1 MGFKIVNPSPQGS
14 SQSGAIPPGL
24 GKITIFI
31 PANAKYPARDT
42 MMGETLTKHTIK
54 A

>member
-42 MMGETLTKHTIK
+42 MMGETQTKHTIK